1 MKERSK
7 KQAPKAE
14 IAPELVALAKA
25 GDQSAFTELYEQ
37 TNPMLYRSIRAMVH
51 DEDLAWDI
59 LQDSY
64 LRAFRSLDKLEAD
77 EAFLVWLRRIAVNE
91 TARQM
96 SKRAPLPFTEL
107 ENGEEESLPELPD
120 MNEEHQPEL
129 ALDRQETSR
138 LVREILSELTEQQ
151 QLVVGMRYY
160 EEMSVT
166 EIAQLL
172 QVAPGTVKAQ
182 LFKGRKKVET
192 RVRALE
198 TQGVKLYGMSPIP
211 FLVAL
216 LRRLEPTR
224 EAEKKG
230 LAVLLSQLP
239 AAASTVTAL
248 TAGQALLH
256 SLTGRLLVGL
266 LALALLGGGIATGG
280 KLFKDAIARIGDFQF
295 TDTQYLASS
304 EDPYASSDI
313 RVAVSETEPGESDTP
328 RPPQPENDD
337 PTEPSDSRNPSEPT
351 EPSDSQNPSEPTEP
365 TDAPNPSEN
374 PNPSEPGPTQ
384 PPTPGGPS
392 TPSDPPSPSESQ
404 NPTDPTN
411 PPVPPESDTP
421 SPPPTTEPTEPITEH
436 TEPITEH
443 TEPATDPTEPPV
455 ELITGVCGADGN
467 NLTWSLN
474 PDTGEMMIEGSGRM
488 MNYGTPPW
496 SSYRSSIQKVTVSA
510 GAETIGDYAFDG
522 CFSLSSVTLPEGLTK
537 ISFRAFCGCTALTSI
552 SFPSSLTTLSYGA
565 FKSTGLTSVNIPAT
579 LTTIAAGALSD
590 CKNLDSITVAA
601 DNPKYCSVNG
611 VLFNKDMSGLYQYP
625 VHRAGSYRVPDG
637 VNIIWS
643 GAFDSCPGLIAI
655 SFPQS
660 LNVIEG
666 TFVGCSGLTSIS
678 LPRDIVRMDSI
689 FEKCPSLRSFT
700 VDEGGQGVLSS
711 IDGVLFIVDRTNYI
725 KPIPTLKRCPP
736 ARSGSYVV
744 PDGWPIIGH
753 YAFYQ
758 CTKLTAVTL
767 PDGVTE
773 IGSCGFYGCT
783 ALSSI
788 TIPASVTTIDFHAFD
803 GCENLTIYAPAGS
816 YAETYANNHN
826 IPFVAVSP

>member
-313 RVAVSETEPGESDTP
+313 RVAVSETEPGESDAP
-328 RPPQPENDD
+328 RPSQPENDD
-337 PTEPSDSRNPSEPT
+337 PTEPSDSRNPSEPTEPSDSRNPSEPT

-384 PPTPGGPS
+384 PPTPGGPT

-411 PPVPPESDTP
+411 PTAPQESDTP
-421 SPPPTTEPTEPITEH
+421 SPPPTTEHTEPTTEH
-436 TEPITEH
+436 TEPTTEH
-443 TEPATDPTEPPV
+443 TEPTTEHTEPTTEHTEPTPDPTEPPV
-455 ELITGVCGADGN
+455 TLLSGTYGRSNSVS
-467 NLTWSLN
+467 WSL
-474 PDTGEMMIEGSGRM
+474 DLETGELKLWGQNGSVQE
-488 MNYGTPPW
+488 YGSPSIPW
-496 SSYRSSIQKVTVSA
+496 SSYRSSIQTVTVDA
-510 GAETIGDYAFDG
+510 GVRNFGRGAFKNCTNLRSVTLSKSVVSIDDSLFQGCTGLTSIDIPDSVTQIYEYAFDG
-522 CFSLSSVTLPEGLTK
+522 C
-537 ISFRAFCGCTALTSI
+537 
-552 SFPSSLTTLSYGA
+552 
-565 FKSTGLTSVNIPAT
+565 TGLTSIDIPSKITGIQTCAFQSCT
-579 LTTIAAGALSD
+579 NLRSVTI
-590 CKNLDSITVAA
+590 
-601 DNPKYCSVNG
+601 PNG
-611 VLFNKDMSGLYQYP
+611 V
-625 VHRAGSYRVPDG
+625 RV
-637 VNIIWS
+637 IAIAS
-643 GAFDSCPGLIAI
+643 FSSCGLI
-655 SFPQS
+655 S
-660 LNVIEG
+660 
-666 TFVGCSGLTSIS
+666 
-678 LPRDIVRMDSI
+678 
-689 FEKCPSLRSFT
+689 
-700 VDEGGQGVLSS
+700 
-711 IDGVLFIVDRTNYI
+711 
-725 KPIPTLKRCPP
+725 
-736 ARSGSYVV
+736 
-744 PDGWPIIGH
+744 
-753 YAFYQ
+753 
-758 CTKLTAVTL
+758 VTL
-767 PDGVTE
+767 PDGMENIGPDAFSNCTE
-773 IGSCGFYGCT
+773 LR
-783 ALSSI
+783 AI
-788 TIPASVTTIDFHAFD
+788 TIPASVNTINSSAFTN
-803 GCENLTIYAPAGS
+803 CPQLTIYAPAGS

-826 IPFVAVSP
+826 IPFEAITP

>member
-7 KQAPKAE
+7 KQAPRAE

-37 TNPMLYRSIRAMVH
+37 TNPILYRSIRAMVH

-107 ENGEEESLPELPD
+107 ESGEEESLPELPD
-120 MNEEHQPEL
+120 MNTEHQPEL

-198 TQGVKLYGMSPIP
+198 KQGVKLYGMSPIP

-230 LAVLLSQLP
+230 LAALLGQLP
-239 AAASTVTAL
+239 TAASTVTAL

-256 SLTGRLLVGL
+256 SLTGKLLVGL

-304 EDPYASSDI
+304 EDPYASSEI
-313 RVAVSETEPGESDTP
+313 RVAVSETEPGESDP
-328 RPPQPENDD
+328 SRPPQPENDD

-351 EPSDSQNPSEPTEP
+351 EPSDSRNPSEPTEP
-365 TDAPNPSEN
+365 SDAPNPSEN
-374 PNPSEPGPTQ
+374 PSPSEPGPTQ
-384 PPTPGGPS
+384 PPTPGGPT
-392 TPSDPPSPSESQ
+392 TPSDPPPPSESQ

-411 PPVPPESDTP
+411 PTAPQESDTP
-421 SPPPTTEPTEPITEH
+421 SPPPTTEHTEPTTEH
-436 TEPITEH
+436 TEPTTEH
-443 TEPATDPTEPPV
+443 TEPTTDPPTPTTEPPV
-455 ELITGVCGADGN
+455 TLLSGTYGRYDSIN
-467 NLTWSLN
+467 WSL
-474 PDTGEMMIEGSGRM
+474 DLETGELKLWGQDGSVQE
-488 MNYGTPPW
+488 YGTPSIPW
-496 SSYRSSIQKVTVSA
+496 SSYRSSIQTVTVST
-510 GAETIGDYAFDG
+510 GVRNFGPKAFRN
-522 CFSLSSVTLPEGLTK
+522 CTNLRSVTLPESVESIDNSL
-537 ISFRAFCGCTALTSI
+537 FQGC
-552 SFPSSLTTLSYGA
+552 
-565 FKSTGLTSVNIPAT
+565 TGLTSIVLPE
-579 LTTIAAGALSD
+579 
-590 CKNLDSITVAA
+590 
-601 DNPKYCSVNG
+601 SVEQIYE
-611 VLFNKDMSGLYQYP
+611 F
-625 VHRAGSYRVPDG
+625 
-637 VNIIWS
+637 
-643 GAFDSCPGLIAI
+643 AFD
-655 SFPQS
+655 
-660 LNVIEG
+660 
-666 TFVGCSGLTSIS
+666 GCTGLTSIA
-678 LPRDIVRMDSI
+678 I
-689 FEKCPSLRSFT
+689 PSKTTAIQTCAFQSCTNLRSVT
-700 VDEGGQGVLSS
+700 IPNGVRVIAIASFSS
-711 IDGVLFIVDRTNYI
+711 CGLI
-725 KPIPTLKRCPP
+725 
-736 ARSGSYVV
+736 S
-744 PDGWPIIGH
+744 
-753 YAFYQ
+753 
-758 CTKLTAVTL
+758 VTL
-767 PDGVTE
+767 PDGMENIGPEAFSNCTE
-773 IGSCGFYGCT
+773 LR
-783 ALSSI
+783 AI
-788 TIPASVTTIDFHAFD
+788 TIPASVNTINSSAFTN
-803 GCENLTIYAPAGS
+803 CPQLTIYAPAGS
-816 YAETYANNHN
+816 YAETYANSHN
-826 IPFVAVSP
+826 IPFEAITP

>member
-1 MKERSK
+1 MKEKSK
-7 KQAPKAE
+7 KQDPRAE

-37 TNPMLYRSIRAMVH
+37 TNPILYRSIRAMVH

-120 MNEEHQPEL
+120 MNAEHQPEL

-256 SLTGRLLVGL
+256 SLTGKLLVGL

-304 EDPYASSDI
+304 EDPYASSEI
-313 RVAVSETEPGESDTP
+313 RVAVSETEPGESDP
-328 RPPQPENDD
+328 SRLPQPENDD

-365 TDAPNPSEN
+365 SEAPNPSEN
-374 PNPSEPGPTQ
+374 PSPSEPGPTQ
-384 PPTPGGPS
+384 PPTPGGPT
-392 TPSDPPSPSESQ
+392 TPSDPPAPSESQ
-404 NPTDPTN
+404 NPTDPTI
-411 PPVPPESDTP
+411 PTAPQESDTP

-436 TEPITEH
+436 TEPTTEH
-443 TEPATDPTEPPV
+443 TEPTTDPTDPPV
-455 ELITGVCGADGN
+455 TLLSGAYGYNNSIHWRLDLESGELKLWGN
-467 NLTWSLN
+467 PGQINNTSN
-474 PDTGEMMIEGSGRM
+474 STISDI
-488 MNYGTPPW
+488 PW
-496 SSYRSSIQKVTVSA
+496 SPYRSSVQTVTVSSRVYNF
-510 GAETIGDYAFDG
+510 GYYAFKD
-522 CFSLSSVTLPEGLTK
+522 CTNLRSVTLP
-537 ISFRAFCGCTALTSI
+537 
-552 SFPSSLTTLSYGA
+552 
-565 FKSTGLTSVNIPAT
+565 N
-579 LTTIAAGALSD
+579 
-590 CKNLDSITVAA
+590 
-601 DNPKYCSVNG
+601 
-611 VLFNKDMSGLYQYP
+611 
-625 VHRAGSYRVPDG
+625 
-637 VNIIWS
+637 
-643 GAFDSCPGLIAI
+643 
-655 SFPQS
+655 S
-660 LNVIEG
+660 LNYIE
-666 TFVGCSGLTSIS
+666 
-678 LPRDIVRMDSI
+678 
-689 FEKCPSLRSFT
+689 RSVF
-700 VDEGGQGVLSS
+700 Q
-711 IDGVLFIVDRTNYI
+711 
-725 KPIPTLKRCPP
+725 
-736 ARSGSYVV
+736 
-744 PDGWPIIGH
+744 
-753 YAFYQ
+753 
-758 CTKLTAVTL
+758 
-767 PDGVTE
+767 
-773 IGSCGFYGCT
+773 GCT

-788 TIPASVTTIDFHAFD
+788 TLPASVTRIGDYAFRGCTGLTSINIPDNVTDIGNYAFRGCTGLTSINIPDSVTDIGRSAFEGCTGLTTIQIPDSVTNIDDSAFYECTGITSATLPDGIRGIARFLFGGCTNLRSINIPKNVTMIGTDSFRGCPLSSVTLPDGMLNIGDDAFAGCKELRAITIPASVNFIHSTAFTN
-803 GCENLTIYAPAGS
+803 CTQLTIYAPAGS
-816 YAETYANNHN
+816 YAESYANSHN
-826 IPFVAVSP
+826 IPFEAITP